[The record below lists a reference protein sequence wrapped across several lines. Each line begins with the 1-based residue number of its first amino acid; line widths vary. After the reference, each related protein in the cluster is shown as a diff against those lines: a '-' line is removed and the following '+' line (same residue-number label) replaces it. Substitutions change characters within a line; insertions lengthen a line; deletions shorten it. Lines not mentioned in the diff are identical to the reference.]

1 MTKRKK
7 IIISIVS
14 VFVGMVLLVYM
25 AFGFLSR
32 KSGINGFSVTNGMI
46 YLLVTGKDCVKVK
59 QGGYLYKAGELKNI
73 ILQNY
78 DDWWR
83 VDGYYQSIDEVPLG
97 NDSQL
102 SYQGRVAKGEQVYTL
117 CCFTVWSS
125 ICQQLFGEKYGATY
139 FKPCEEIR

>member
-1 MTKRKK
+1 MNLKYKK
-7 IIISIVS
+7 AIRLTSCILGPILLLY
-14 VFVGMVLLVYM
+14 LLVCL
-25 AFGFLSR
+25 LS
-32 KSGINGFSVTNGMI
+32 GTAGVNGFSVTNGMI

-125 ICQQLFGEKYGATY
+125 ICQQLFGEKYCATY